1 MDSASNSFES
11 LRARLRE
18 HAEKFPTPLH
28 RLGDALW
35 SERDEQISH
44 PACLEQLP
52 DYIDA
57 ELAGEPVAKLFPR
70 VKHHLDRCDSC
81 AQEYAELL
89 DAEWAEQR
97 GALAKPAAMPRP
109 DLSFLPQPK
118 RTLQEI
124 VLERT
129 RALLPTLAPAHL
141 RELEVIADT
150 FFARVQ
156 QLGTFE
162 LRSNAAQAMGL
173 GKRDTNPALNLLAAS
188 YATTETLTRE
198 ITRPQ
203 FEEWL
208 QRGTLQKELETRAN
222 VAARAIN
229 LEREFAA
236 RFARAY
242 AEQFVRV
249 PDTLR
254 DVLASG

>member
-1 MDSASNSFES
+1 MDSASNRFEL

-18 HAEKFPTPLH
+18 HAEKFPTPLR

-35 SERDEQISH
+35 SERDEQLSH
-44 PACLEQLP
+44 AACLETLP

-57 ELAGEPVAKLFPR
+57 ELAGETVAKLFSR

-97 GALAKPAAMPRP
+97 GALTKPAAMPRP

-118 RTLQEI
+118 RSLQEI

-150 FFARVQ
+150 FFARVR

-162 LRSNAAQAMGL
+162 LRAGAAQAMGL
-173 GKRDTNPALNLLAAS
+173 GGRDTNPALKLLAAT
-188 YATTETLTRE
+188 YAITQNLTRD
-198 ITRPQ
+198 ITRAQ

-208 QRGTLQKELETRAN
+208 QQARLQQELETRAN
-222 VAARAIN
+222 DAARDIGI
-229 LEREFAA
+229 ERELAA

-242 AEQFVRV
+242 AEQTARE
-249 PDTLR
+249 PEALR
-254 DVLASG
+254 AFLKEV

>member
-1 MDSASNSFES
+1 MDSASNRFEP

-18 HAEKFPTPLH
+18 HAEKFPTPVR
-28 RLGDALW
+28 RLGNALW
-35 SERDEQISH
+35 SERDEQLSH
-44 PACLEQLP
+44 AACLEKLP

-57 ELAGEPVAKLFPR
+57 ELAREPVAKLFSR

-97 GALAKPAAMPRP
+97 GTLTKPAAMPRP
-109 DLSFLPQPK
+109 NLSFLPQPK

-141 RELEVIADT
+141 RELEVIADV

-173 GKRDTNPALNLLAAS
+173 GKRDTNPALNILAAS

-208 QRGTLQKELETRAN
+208 QRGTLQQEMETRAN
-222 VAARAIN
+222 AAARAIN

-242 AEQFVRV
+242 AEQIARA
-249 PDTLR
+249 PETLR